1 MILYQL
7 KNGIEEE
14 FKISS
19 ESEQIRLSAFTYN
32 ATRMGSAPIISAT
45 LMHPVCFDDYWDDS
59 VYVKYRGERYFIKQ
73 QITMVISAYRPNRV
87 NMC

>member
-32 ATRMGSAPIISAT
+32 ATRMGSAPTISAT
-45 LMHPVCFDDYWDDS
+45 LLHPVAS
-59 VYVKYRGERYFIKQ
+59 AGTQ
-73 QITMVISAYRPNRV
+73 QQRLTQKSSLRALMLPLTLSNP
-87 NMC
+87 